1 MAPPIVFN
9 KSEAMLK
16 MRLVTV
22 RDEAES
28 ALKYLHE
35 LGALDIEQ
43 SSDLT
48 SDDIAAVEADREKVR
63 ESLRRVDG
71 LLAYI
76 EGTEAVDL
84 AGDVQ
89 DVYERPIEETHS
101 EIELVYSKLERI
113 YQKTIKLREEL
124 KDLAETQ
131 RYLVPLVSQLDMSL
145 SDLNYSGSYLYS
157 NVYVFASGS
166 AESFAK
172 QAADYI
178 FAATVVPL
186 GEEAVVYTVAKVESK
201 KKVDSIAD
209 VLGGKALVIPE
220 EDGALASYVAS
231 LDEKMPQ
238 LEAELAELTTELQDN
253 VKENLPSLVLLKTVL
268 MAEDE
273 RLGVL
278 EAAYQTKYV
287 TIVEGWVP
295 ENESKDAVSKVE
307 EGIQHVYVE

>member
-22 RDEAES
+22 RDEVES

-48 SDDIAAVEADREKVR
+48 SDDIAGVEADREKVR

-76 EGTEAVDL
+76 EGTESVEL

-89 DVYERPIEETHS
+89 DVYERPIEEAHS

-113 YQKTIKLREEL
+113 YEKTIKLREEL

-131 RYLVPLVSQLDMSL
+131 RYLVPLTSQLDISL
-145 SDLNYSGSYLYS
+145 SDLNYSGNYLYS

-178 FAATVVPL
+178 FASKVFPL
-186 GEEAVVYTVAKVESK
+186 GEEAVVYAVAKAELK
-201 KKVDSIAD
+201 KKVDSVAD
-209 VLGGKALVIPE
+209 VLGGKALAIPE

-253 VKENLPSLVLLKTVL
+253 VKENLPSLVLLK
-268 MAEDE
+268 
-273 RLGVL
+273 
-278 EAAYQTKYV
+278 
-287 TIVEGWVP
+287 
-295 ENESKDAVSKVE
+295 
-307 EGIQHVYVE
+307 